1 MFPRR
6 KCLYFYFSPM
16 KKSLFLGALVLMSL
30 PLLSRAE
37 EQRNPPPMTQA
48 QLEYLAKVNCDDF
61 TGDAKNYCLEKKR
74 QAAVMQTMLSGSG
87 TGSGTMLPPPPRE
100 DRDSKDRPRP
110 PRDGSGTMMPP
121 PRDGSGASMERD
133 GKGLMLAIGQLSP
146 ADREALIKMIKD
158 YLVSKGIDPAK
169 YAEKRDEIKDMKK
182 DMRDEAKDMRKATRE
197 EIQKK
202 RDEMQAKIKEMR
214 GNGKVNVQDMH

>member
-1 MFPRR
+1 
-6 KCLYFYFSPM
+6 M
-16 KKSLFLGALVLMSL
+16 KKSLFLGTLVLMSL

>member
-16 KKSLFLGALVLMSL
+16 KKSLFLGTLVLMSL